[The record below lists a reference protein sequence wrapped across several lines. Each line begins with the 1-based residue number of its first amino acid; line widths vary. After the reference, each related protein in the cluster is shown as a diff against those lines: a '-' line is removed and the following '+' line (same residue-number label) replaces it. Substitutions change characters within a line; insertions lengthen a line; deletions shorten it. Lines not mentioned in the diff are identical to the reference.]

1 MQRLKALITIKT
13 KENTLTNQIEI
24 NYDKEKHYIYYL
36 EQDLDKTAVIY
47 DYKKNCLKRDNLK
60 IEQEFIFKEKQTT
73 KNKMILKELNSNL
86 DIEIFTNRITSN
98 EPSIEVSYTLNDEE
112 YLYKIEIMEELQ
124 WVS

>member
-124 WVS
+124 